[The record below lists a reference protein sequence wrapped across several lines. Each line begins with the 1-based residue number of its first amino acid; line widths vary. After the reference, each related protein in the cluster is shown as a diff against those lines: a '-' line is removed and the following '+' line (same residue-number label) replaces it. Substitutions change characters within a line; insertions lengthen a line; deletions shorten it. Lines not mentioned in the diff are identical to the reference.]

1 MLPDTRRSVF
11 IGLVLFMAGLLAAC
25 QTTPPLATSSAPGM
39 SVGIADGL
47 CPSVSVQVGQQ
58 VTWTNQGSQE
68 HIVRDRSVEGKSR
81 FDSGIL
87 KSGDVF
93 AFTFSQP
100 ASYTYECSVD
110 GVLTGTITVEP

>member
-1 MLPDTRRSVF
+1 MLLHKRLSVF

-25 QTTPPLATSSAPGM
+25 QTTPSLATSSAPGI
-39 SVGIADGL
+39 SVGIADDL
-47 CPSVSVQVGQQ
+47 CPSVTVQVGQQ

-68 HIVRDRSVEGKSR
+68 HIVRDKSVEGKSR

-87 KSGDVF
+87 KSDDIF
-93 AFTFSQP
+93 AFTFLQP
-100 ASYTYECSVD
+100 ESYTYECSVD

>member
-1 MLPDTRRSVF
+1 MLLDKRRSAFVAQ
-11 IGLVLFMAGLLAAC
+11 VLFMAGLLAAC
-25 QTTPPLATSSAPGM
+25 QITPPLATSSAPGM
-39 SVGIADGL
+39 SVGIADDL

-58 VTWTNQGSQE
+58 VTWTNQGHQE
-68 HIVRDRSVEGKSR
+68 HIVRDKSVEGKSH